1 MNSIEALNF
10 SKMGHLTLKMI
21 QDLDRPVIAAVNG
34 YALGGGTEIAVACD
48 FIYASENAR
57 FGLPEVTL
65 GIFQVSVEHR
75 DFLV

>member
-10 SKMGHLTLKMI
+10 SKLGHFTFKMI

-34 YALGGGTEIAVACD
+34 FALGGGTELALACD
-48 FIYASENAR
+48 FIWASETAR

-65 GIFQVSVEHR
+65 GVFRVLEVPRGSPV
-75 DFLV
+75 